1 MMCYFIEVR
10 FKKQKVRHAAT
21 QAVGQPVK
29 SYDFF
34 IVPTYLTEKLLK
46 SHFIQEQVR
55 NLQVQ
60 NFNNVIFELCL
71 SDIIL
76 DFVIKPSR
84 LLNLSILIE
93 NFK

>member
-1 MMCYFIEVR
+1 MPCGHTSCR
-10 FKKQKVRHAAT
+10 AT
-21 QAVGQPVK
+21 GQILRLF
-29 SYDFF
+29 YY
-34 IVPTYLTEKLLK
+34 TYLTEKLLK
-46 SHFIQEQVR
+46 SHFYQEQVQ

-60 NFNNVIFELCL
+60 NFNNVIFELFL